1 VENFIAATFAWIG
14 ENENVLSGLV
24 AIAVLVGLAGTAA
37 RRLASKPRTKQHVEA
52 EITQEI
58 RYCRTTDGV
67 RIAYAATGQGTPIVR
82 CLGWYTHLETEWSSS
97 LGRSFWQRLSR
108 EHRLFRYDGRGMGL
122 SDLASEFSFETRIND
137 LEAVVDDAELD
148 RFALLGTSE
157 GSGTALR
164 YATKHPERVT
174 HLILYGSNVVKNTS
188 KQSEPAKN
196 AEAYLAMIE
205 SGWGKPS
212 HQKLFADLFLGASPT
227 PEETEYFMELQ
238 RTSASQEV
246 VAAYFRSMMTKEMGF
261 EDAAK
266 VSMPT
271 LLLHPR
277 DDQICPFQNSL
288 DLAAEIPGARLKP
301 LEGDCHWLLMTS
313 AQSEEYIRS
322 IEAFLGEKS
331 TAHANGT
338 LTGSCS

>member
-1 VENFIAATFAWIG
+1 MENFIAAGFTWIG

-24 AIAVLVGLAGTAA
+24 AIAVLIGLVGAGA
-37 RRLASKPRTKQHVEA
+37 RRLASKPRSKRRGEVEV
-52 EITQEI
+52 TQEI

-122 SDLASEFSFETRIND
+122 SDLASEFSSETRIKD
-137 LEAVVDDAELD
+137 LEAVVDDANLD

-157 GSGTALR
+157 GTGTALR
-164 YATKHPERVT
+164 YAARHPERVT
-174 HLILYGSNVVKNTS
+174 YLILYGSYVQKTIS
-188 KQSEPAKN
+188 EQSDQAK
-196 AEAYLAMIE
+196 ETQAYLAMIE

-212 HQKLFADLFLGASPT
+212 HQKLFANLFLGASPT
-227 PEETEYFMELQ
+227 PEEMEYFMEMQ
-238 RTSASQEV
+238 RTSASQK
-246 VAAYFRSMMTKEMGF
+246 VAAAYARSLIGNQMDF
-261 EDAAK
+261 EVAAQ

-271 LLLHPR
+271 LLLHAR

-301 LEGDCHWLLMTS
+301 LQGDCHWLSMTS
-313 AQSEEYIRS
+313 AQSEEYINS

-331 TAHANGT
+331 TTPADGT
-338 LTGSCS
+338 LASSSS

>member
-1 VENFIAATFAWIG
+1 MGDFFASVFAWVG

-24 AIAVLVGLAGTAA
+24 AIAVLFGLIAAGA
-37 RRLASKPRTKQHVEA
+37 RRLASNSRPKERAQA
-52 EITQEI
+52 EVAQEI
-58 RYCRTTDGV
+58 RHCRTGDDV

-82 CLGWYTHLETEWSSS
+82 CLGWYTHLEAEWRSS

-122 SDLASEFSFETRIND
+122 SEPASEFSFDTRLRD
-137 LEAVVDDAELD
+137 LEAVVDDAGLE

-157 GSGTALR
+157 GTGTALR

-174 HLILYGSNVVKNTS
+174 HLVLYGSNVVKNPS
-188 KQSEPAKN
+188 IDSDFARSG
-196 AEAYLAMIE
+196 AAYLAMIE
-205 SGWGKPS
+205 AEWGKPG
-212 HQKLFADLFLGASPT
+212 HQKLFADLFLGAHPT
-227 PEETEYFMELQ
+227 PEETEYFMDMQ
-238 RTSASQEV
+238 RSSASQEV
-246 VAAYFRSMMTKEMGF
+246 AAAYFRSMFGKNMGF
-261 EDAAK
+261 EVAAQ

-288 DLAAEIPGARLKP
+288 DLAAEIPGARLTP

-313 AQSEEYIRS
+313 AQSEEYVGH
-322 IEAFLGEKS
+322 IERFLTE
-331 TAHANGT
+331 A
-338 LTGSCS
+338 